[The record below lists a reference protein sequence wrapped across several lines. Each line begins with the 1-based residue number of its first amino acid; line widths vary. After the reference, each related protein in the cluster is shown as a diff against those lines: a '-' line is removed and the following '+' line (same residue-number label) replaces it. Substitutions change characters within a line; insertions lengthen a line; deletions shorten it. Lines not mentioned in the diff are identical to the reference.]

1 MKKALLITLYLF
13 SFHILLAQ
21 NVIYVNSANG
31 LNLRQGPGTGY
42 QTVANIPDGSRIDV
56 ISTQGDWVKVKY
68 DGKEGYVS
76 RQYVTENK
84 PRNNSSPESKS
95 KSNDSPAKRRKDTG
109 SGSASNDRSWGLGLR
124 LGDLSGLTAKKYLP
138 GGKALEFSFGTTSYR
153 GYDYEDHF
161 YEEDRYAEYEYL
173 NYRRRG
179 AVALQVH
186 YLFQKDI
193 SGVDNLQWYWG
204 FGGQI
209 RSKTYLYEYRYRNYY
224 GPGQG
229 DYTWVTA
236 TDKVSDL
243 DLGADILIG
252 LEYHIPGAPL
262 SLFTDINLM
271 LELIDDPFVLFP
283 QGGIGIRYNLK

>member
-1 MKKALLITLYLF
+1 MKKALLIIFYLF
-13 SFHILLAQ
+13 TFQILLAQ
-21 NVIYVNSANG
+21 NVMYVNSGNG
-31 LNLRQGPGTGY
+31 LNLRERPGTNHK
-42 QTVANIPDGSRIDV
+42 TIANIPNGARLDV

-76 RQYVTENK
+76 RQYVNENK
-84 PRNNSSPESKS
+84 PRSNSSKNSTS
-95 KSNDSPAKRRKDTG
+95 KSNNGSAKRKTG
-109 SGSASNDRSWGLGLR
+109 ASAYSNARSWGLGLR
-124 LGDLSGLTAKKYLP
+124 LGDISGVTAKKYLP
-138 GGKALEFSFGTTSYR
+138 GGRALEFSFGATSYR
-153 GYDYEDHF
+153 GYDYRDHF
-161 YEEDRYAEYEYL
+161 YNDDRYADFEYL

-193 SGVDNLQWYWG
+193 RGVNNLQWYWG

-224 GPGQG
+224 GPGSG
-229 DYTWVTA
+229 DYNWVNA
-236 TDKVSDL
+236 NDKVADI

-262 SLFTDINLM
+262 SLFTDVNLM
-271 LELIDDPFVLFP
+271 LELLDDPFALYG
-283 QGGIGIRYNLK
+283 QGGIGIRYNFN

>member
-1 MKKALLITLYLF
+1 MKRTLLITFYLL
-13 SFHILLAQ
+13 SFQILLAQ
-21 NVIYVNSANG
+21 SVMYVNSSNG
-31 LNLRQGPGTGY
+31 LNLREGPGTGY
-42 QTVANIPDGSRIDV
+42 KTIANIPNGSRVDV
-56 ISTQGDWVKVKY
+56 ISTQGDWVKVEY

-76 RQYVTENK
+76 RQYINENK
-84 PRNNSSPESKS
+84 PRNNSSNNAERKSDNRSASSKN
-95 KSNDSPAKRRKDTG
+95 KSSV
-109 SGSASNDRSWGLGLR
+109 SASNERSWGLGLR
-124 LGDLSGLTAKKYLP
+124 LGDLSGLTGKKYLP
-138 GGKALEFSFGTTSYR
+138 GGKALEFSLGTTSYR

-161 YEEDRYAEYEYL
+161 YDNDRYADYEYL

-193 SGVDNLQWYWG
+193 SGVNNLQWYWG
-204 FGGQI
+204 FGGQL
-209 RSKTYLYEYRYRNYY
+209 RSKSYLYEYRYRSYY

-236 TDKVSDL
+236 TDKVSDI

-252 LEYHIPGAPL
+252 LEHHIPGAPL
-262 SLFTDINLM
+262 SVFTDINLM
-271 LELIDDPFVLFP
+271 LELVDDPFVLFP

>member
-1 MKKALLITLYLF
+1 MKKALLITFYLF
-13 SFHILLAQ
+13 SFQVLLAQ
-21 NVIYVNSANG
+21 NVMYVNSSNG
-31 LNLRQGPGTGY
+31 LNLREGPGTGY
-42 QTVANIPDGSRIDV
+42 KTIANIPNGSKVDV
-56 ISTQGDWVKVKY
+56 ISTQGDWVKVEY
-68 DGKEGYVS
+68 SGKEGYVS
-76 RQYVTENK
+76 RQYITENK
-84 PRNNSSPESKS
+84 PGNNSSKNSKS
-95 KSNDSPAKRRKDTG
+95 QSNN
-109 SGSASNDRSWGLGLR
+109 GSANSSDKRIASSSNERSWGLGLR
-124 LGDLSGLTAKKYLP
+124 LGSLSGLTAKKYLP
-138 GGKALEFSFGTTSYR
+138 GGRALEFSLGTTTYR

-161 YEEDRYAEYEYL
+161 YEDDRYADYEYL

-193 SGVDNLQWYWG
+193 NGAENLQWYWG
-204 FGGQI
+204 FGGQV
-209 RSKTYLYEYRYRNYY
+209 RSKTYLYEYRYRSYY

-229 DYTWVTA
+229 DYTWLTT
-236 TDKVSDL
+236 TDKVTDL

-252 LEYHIPGAPL
+252 LEYHIPRAPL